1 MNDRNAFLQGQ
12 GSPIKD
18 DAAPPENGWRG
29 ERSADEVA
37 GTQSQRRHIPG
48 VGPEVEEISGTA
60 FAEAQGLDP
69 SPQDEDSDE
78 NRTLP
83 NSGSGSGQKGD
94 GVSDLD
100 MSKSSPGGESA
111 GAPYPHGHRKT
122 DNDPGSIMGHGGQ
135 TEIDY
140 HGPGHLG
147 STNTGDDDNR
157 NGVAE
162 KDD

>member
-69 SPQDEDSDE
+69 NPQDEDQEE

-83 NSGSGSGQKGD
+83 GLGIQPKSTEAILPSYLWRYRPAGQFTK
-94 GVSDLD
+94 L
-100 MSKSSPGGESA
+100 A
-111 GAPYPHGHRKT
+111 
-122 DNDPGSIMGHGGQ
+122 
-135 TEIDY
+135 
-140 HGPGHLG
+140 
-147 STNTGDDDNR
+147 
-157 NGVAE
+157 
-162 KDD
+162 

>member
-69 SPQDEDSDE
+69 NPQDEDQEE

-83 NSGSGSGQKGD
+83 DSGSGGARKGD

-100 MSKSSPGGESA
+100 MSKTSPGGESA

-122 DNDPGSIMGHGGQ
+122 DNNPGSIMGHGGQ
-135 TEIDY
+135 TEINY

-147 STNTGDDDNR
+147 STNAGDDDNR

>member
-18 DAAPPENGWRG
+18 DAAPPEQGWRG
-29 ERSADEVA
+29 ERSANEVA
-37 GTQSQRRHIPG
+37 GAQSQRRHIPG

-69 SPQDEDSDE
+69 HPQDEDGYE
-78 NRTLP
+78 RRTLP
-83 NSGSGSGQKGD
+83 ESGSRGEQGGD
-94 GVSDLD
+94 GVSDLS
-100 MSKSSPGGESA
+100 MAGSSPGGESA
-111 GAPYPHGHRKT
+111 GAPYPHGRRKT
-122 DNDPGSIMGHGGQ
+122 GNDPGSIMGHGGQ
-135 TEIDY
+135 SEIDY